1 VDRFRSMGCE
11 VLVGGAS
18 PQELSRVRRLFE
30 SRDRRFSRF
39 VRGSELNRVNTAQ
52 ADVVVLSP
60 AFHRML
66 VRALRGAALT
76 DGLVDPT
83 LGRAVEEAGYD
94 RDFAA
99 LGVQDTPAGA
109 GEPGRWRELRFR
121 GRCLRRPA
129 GIRLDLNGVVKGGT
143 VDDALALIEGPGF
156 VSAGGDL
163 ATRTPLDVA
172 LPGGEAVSVRG
183 GLATSSRARR
193 RWLRAGE
200 WQHHLIDPATGRP
213 STSPWTDVTVCAS
226 TCLDADIAAKAAFLL
241 GYDGPDWLDERGLA
255 GRFLLPSGE
264 PVSTRAWRAGVLEP
278 AVA

>member
-1 VDRFRSMGCE
+1 MERFRSMGCE

-18 PQELSRVRRLFE
+18 PQALSRIKRLFE
-30 SRDRRFSRF
+30 TRDSHFSRF
-39 VRGSELNRVNTAQ
+39 VRDSELNRVNSAET
-52 ADVVVLSP
+52 DVVVLSP
-60 AFHRML
+60 GFHRMML
-66 VRALRGAALT
+66 LALRGAALT

-94 RDFAA
+94 RDFAE
-99 LGVQDTPAGA
+99 LGPQEAPAGS
-109 GEPGRWRELRFR
+109 GERGRWRELRFSR
-121 GRCLRRPA
+121 RCLRRPS
-129 GIRLDLNGVVKGGT
+129 GIRLDLNGVVKGRT
-143 VDDALALIEGPGF
+143 VDDALTLIEGPGF

-213 STSPWTDVTVCAS
+213 SMSPWTDVSVCAS

-241 GYDGPDWLDERGLA
+241 GRDGPDWLDDRGLA

-264 PVSTRAWRAGVLEP
+264 SVSTRGWRAGASEP
-278 AVA
+278 AAA